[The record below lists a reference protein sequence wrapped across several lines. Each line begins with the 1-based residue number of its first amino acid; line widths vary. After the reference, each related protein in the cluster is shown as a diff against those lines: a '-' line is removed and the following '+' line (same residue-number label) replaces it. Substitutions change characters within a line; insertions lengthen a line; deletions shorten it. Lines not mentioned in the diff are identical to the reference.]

1 MEAAA
6 RFETKLKQRIAKQSH
21 GGCLQSLKQSQIN
34 DHKIVTKKINK
45 GHMEAVAS
53 FETITPPL

>member
-6 RFETKLKQRIAKQSH
+6 RFETKLKQRIAKKSH
-21 GGCLQSLKQSQIN
+21 GGRLQSLKQSQIN
-34 DHKIVTKKINK
+34 DHKIVTKKNK

-53 FETITPPL
+53 FETITPQL